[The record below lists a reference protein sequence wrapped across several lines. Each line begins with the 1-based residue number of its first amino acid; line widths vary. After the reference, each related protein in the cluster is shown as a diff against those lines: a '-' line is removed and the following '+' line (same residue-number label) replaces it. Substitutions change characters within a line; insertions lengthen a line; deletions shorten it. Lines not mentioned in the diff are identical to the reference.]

1 MTNARLVAEY
11 NALVPYME
19 AYDLSFEGPLSRKE
33 ELLSEMN
40 IRLTRY
46 DYYEDYKDAF
56 GEAAERGSQERCGI
70 SRGQQHLILHL

>member
-19 AYDLSFEGPLSRKE
+19 EHDLSFEGPLSRKE

-46 DYYEDYKDAF
+46 DYYEDYKDMKTT
-56 GEAAERGSQERCGI
+56 EIAAIVHDQVQKTIDE
-70 SRGQQHLILHL
+70 HLAE